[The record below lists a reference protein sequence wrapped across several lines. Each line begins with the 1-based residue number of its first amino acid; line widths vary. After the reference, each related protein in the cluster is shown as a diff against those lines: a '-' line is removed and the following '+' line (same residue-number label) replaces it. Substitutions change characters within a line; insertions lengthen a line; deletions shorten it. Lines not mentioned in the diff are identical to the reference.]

1 MKTLLAIVNDPVD
14 SGNFT
19 EYCIFMANDLNMNLD
34 LIYIQNPAL
43 FNFGTDAATSTPGP
57 VQSYNEIDIASLEID
72 KENSLKLISGKID
85 DFRKELS
92 PNVSVRAISEMGT
105 PDNVI
110 NQMVSENKADMIII
124 ESKNDNQSWLFDSSN
139 SNLVINAGC
148 PGWLVPSDIKYR
160 PYRKIVYA
168 TDYNDSDINAIR
180 DVVRL
185 TGSFSPEIL
194 ALHIIKSD
202 GFKEETMGTGFENIV
217 KEKTGYGKIAFDTLI
232 DKDDKEPGESIN
244 EFAIDRD
251 ADLII
256 LLKENKNFL
265 ERVFKSGSTRKVLKR
280 VNLPVLIYHE

>member
-148 PGWLVPSDIKYR
+148 PGWLIPSDIKYG
-160 PYRKIVYA
+160 PFRKIVYA

-185 TGSFSPEIL
+185 TGNFSPEIL
-194 ALHIIKSD
+194 ALHILKSES
-202 GFKEETMGTGFENIV
+202 FKEKTMGTGFENIV
-217 KEKTGYGKIAFDTLI
+217 KEKTGYEKITFATLI
-232 DKDDKEPGESIN
+232 DKDGKEPGEYIN
-244 EFAIDRD
+244 EFAIDKD
-251 ADLII
+251 ADLIV
-256 LLKENKNFL
+256 LLKENKNFID
-265 ERVFKSGSTRKVLKR
+265 RIFKSGSTRKVLKR